1 MLIRRLL
8 LASILSAGFAA
19 AAHAQCDTR
28 FTLVN
33 NSGETVRE
41 FYFGSSA
48 QSNWGADQLG
58 ANVLP
63 SGRSMNFSARVAGA
77 NDFKLVWAGGA
88 TAELMGVD
96 ICTTNQIVA
105 TRSGIQAR

>member
-8 LASILSAGFAA
+8 LASMLAIGVSA

-33 NSGETVRE
+33 NSGETVQE

-58 ANVLP
+58 QNVLP
-63 SGRSMNFSARVAGA
+63 NGRSMNFAARAAGA
-77 NDFKLVWAGGA
+77 NDFKLVWVGGA

-96 ICTTNQIVA
+96 ICATHQIVA
-105 TRSGIQAR
+105 TRSGIEAR

>member
-1 MLIRRLL
+1 VTGIRQ
-8 LASILSAGFAA
+8 AA
-19 AAHAQCDTR
+19 
-28 FTLVN
+28 
-33 NSGETVRE
+33 
-41 FYFGSSA
+41 SA

-58 ANVLP
+58 QNVLP
-63 SGRSMNFSARVAGA
+63 NGRSMNFSARAAGA